1 MTGIPPRAAGRR
13 WFAVGASGADGR
25 RAGRDAAA
33 TAVVGDDPRLLVVF
47 ASDDLDLEG
56 IFGGIRDVAPGVPL
70 VGCTTAGEIGPD
82 GPGGGG
88 LVVSALGGEGFR
100 VTTAVATGASH
111 RLREAGA
118 EAAGCIREV
127 PDGEHTVLMLLSDG
141 LSGDQQEV
149 VRGAYSVAGVSVPLV
164 GGCAGDDLRMRR
176 LVTSS
181 RDNRVHT
188 LDDRPAFDVYLER
201 VGAPASLGRDAAAF
215 HALRADAPAGPPPP
229 QR

>member
-1 MTGIPPRAAGRR
+1 MTGIPPRAAGSR

-25 RAGRDAAA
+25 RAGRDVAA

-100 VTTAVATGASH
+100 VATAVATAASH

-118 EAAGCIREV
+118 EAAGCLREV
-127 PDGEHTVLMLLSDG
+127 PDGEHSVLMLLSDG

-149 VRGAYSVAGVSVPLV
+149 VRGAYSVAGASVPLV
-164 GGCAGDDLRMRR
+164 GGCAGDDCGCGG
-176 LVTSS
+176 SS
-181 RDNRVHT
+181 RPAATTGSTPWTTAPRSTCTWSASALPRPSVAT
-188 LDDRPAFDVYLER
+188 LRR
-201 VGAPASLGRDAAAF
+201 SRASR
-215 HALRADAPAGPPPP
+215 
-229 QR
+229 